1 MGDTIIDDVNDMFL
15 CKMDTSGN
23 LLWVKWAAPNTGSFN
38 TGSLPYKLNLTPNGN
53 PTVLFNLPVAGAFWS
68 GDSIN
73 TRGIYISE
81 FDTAGNL
88 LQVNTISSSNWGL
101 FSYKDYILDNLSNQY
116 VTGYFN
122 SDSIEVG
129 GQAIT
134 ALEQSTTGSTMI
146 CSAKFNPSGS
156 LKWIKQIGQ
165 VNDSILNYTFWN
177 NFLKIYLYVAA
188 NGRQGILGYDTLIN
202 SQSNNNFP

>member
-1 MGDTIIDDVNDMFL
+1 MICFSVRWTQAETCFGLN
-15 CKMDTSGN
+15 G
-23 LLWVKWAAPNTGSFN
+23 LLLIQVHLIPV
-38 TGSLPYKLNLTPNGN
+38 PYHKLNLTPNGN

-122 SDSIEVG
+122 SDSVEVG
-129 GQAIT
+129 GQTIYNIGT
-134 ALEQSTTGSTMI
+134 NALNDYDAFV
-146 CSAKFNPSGS
+146 AKF
-156 LKWIKQIGQ
+156 
-165 VNDSILNYTFWN
+165 DSAGFT
-177 NFLKIYLYVAA
+177 
-188 NGRQGILGYDTLIN
+188 
-202 SQSNNNFP
+202 